1 MKIVVTIIE
10 SSKGTQHCI
19 NVVDGKEVVHSSV
32 ANTIKERDKIIWN
45 LADLYDTVEIN
56 IKTTKEQTLDF
67 KYSEIP
73 NIPVLD
79 EDEAKDFFD
88 RKSGFVFDRIVQ
100 AIEEGVFMNSPEV
113 RLFELNGTSTYLT
126 AERSGWK
133 DGLQTA
139 LNYYINH
146 EEYEKCT
153 PLKQL
158 LDKL

>member
-1 MKIVVTIIE
+1 MKIVVTVVE
-10 SSKGTQHCI
+10 SSKGTQHRI

-32 ANTIKERDKIIWN
+32 ASSIKERDKIIWN

-56 IKTTKEQTLDF
+56 IKSAKEQSLDF

-88 RKSGFVFDRIVQ
+88 DRSEFVFDRIVE
-100 AIEEGVFMNSPEV
+100 AIEEGLYMNLPEV

-133 DGLQTA
+133 AGLDKA
-139 LNYYINH
+139 LNYYIGV
-146 EEYEKCT
+146 EQYEKCT
-153 PLKQL
+153 NIKQL
-158 LDKL
+158 YNKL

>member
-1 MKIVVTIIE
+1 MKIVVTIVE
-10 SSKGTQHCI
+10 SSKGTEHCI
-19 NVVDGKEVVHSSV
+19 NVIDGKEVVHSTT
-32 ANTIKERDKIIWN
+32 ATTIKERDKIIWN

-56 IKTTKEQTLDF
+56 IKSAKQQTQDF

-88 RKSGFVFDRIVQ
+88 DKSEFVFDRIVQ
-100 AIEEGVFMNSPEV
+100 AIEEGIFTSAPEV

-126 AERSGWK
+126 AERSGWR
-133 DGLQTA
+133 DGLSTA
-139 LNYYINH
+139 LTHYIAVEH
-146 EEYEKCT
+146 YEKC
-153 PLKQL
+153 PNVKQL

>member
-1 MKIVVTIIE
+1 MKIVVTVVE
-10 SSKGTQHCI
+10 SSKGTQHRI
-19 NVVDGKEVVHSSV
+19 NVVDGKEIVHSSV
-32 ANTIKERDKIIWN
+32 ASTIKERDKIIWN

-56 IKTTKEQTLDF
+56 IKSAKEQSSDF

-88 RKSGFVFDRIVQ
+88 DKSGFVFDRIIE
-100 AIEEGVFMNSPEV
+100 AIEEGLYMNLPEV

-133 DGLQTA
+133 DGLKTA
-139 LNYYINH
+139 LKYYIGV
-146 EEYEKCT
+146 EQYEKCT
-153 PLKQL
+153 NVKQL